1 MCKYQLIST
10 SISAITEERDPSFVG
25 MRLSAAQEGES
36 IMGKVYVVGIA
47 GGSASGKTTIVEQVR
62 QYFGDQ
68 IEVIG
73 HDSYYLPHNN
83 MTYEERTQLNYDH
96 PDSFDTQRLYE
107 DVLKLKNGQSIQR
120 PVYDYTIHNRSLE
133 TVTVHPHSIILL
145 EGILVLENEKL
156 RSLMDLKVFVDTDA
170 DERIMRR
177 ISRDTLERGRSIE
190 SVITQYRD
198 TVKPMHDRYVEP
210 TKYTADIIIPWGG
223 ENTVGIDML
232 IEYLKTKL

>member
-1 MCKYQLIST
+1 
-10 SISAITEERDPSFVG
+10 
-25 MRLSAAQEGES
+25 
-36 IMGKVYVVGIA
+36 MGKVYVVGVA

-177 ISRDTLERGRSIE
+177 ISRDT
-190 SVITQYRD
+190 
-198 TVKPMHDRYVEP
+198 VKPMHDRYVEP

-223 ENTVGIDML
+223 ENSIGIDML

>member
-1 MCKYQLIST
+1 
-10 SISAITEERDPSFVG
+10 
-25 MRLSAAQEGES
+25 
-36 IMGKVYVVGIA
+36 MGKVYVVGVA
-47 GGSASGKTTIVEQVR
+47 GGSASGKTTIVEQV
-62 QYFGDQ
+62 QKYFGEQ

-73 HDSYYLPHNN
+73 HDSYYLPHNS
-83 MTYEERTQLNYDH
+83 MSYEERTRLNYDH
-96 PDSFDTQRLYE
+96 PSSFDTERLYE
-107 DVLKLKNGQSIQR
+107 DVVKLKNGETIQR

-133 TVTVHPHSIILL
+133 TVTVTPKPIILL
-145 EGILVLENEKL
+145 EGILVLENEAL
-156 RSLMDLKVFVDTDA
+156 RNLMDLKVFVDTDA

-198 TVKPMHDRYVEP
+198 TVKPMHDKYVEP

>member
-1 MCKYQLIST
+1 
-10 SISAITEERDPSFVG
+10 
-25 MRLSAAQEGES
+25 
-36 IMGKVYVVGIA
+36 MGKVYVVGVA

-73 HDSYYLPHNN
+73 HDSYYLPHN
-83 MTYEERTQLNYDH
+83 
-96 PDSFDTQRLYE
+96 
-107 DVLKLKNGQSIQR
+107 
-120 PVYDYTIHNRSLE
+120 SLE

-223 ENTVGIDML
+223 ENSIGIDML

>member
-10 SISAITEERDPSFVG
+10 SISAITEERDL
-25 MRLSAAQEGES
+25 RLCGSNIPGRT
-36 IMGKVYVVGIA
+36 GRRKHYYVVGVA

-223 ENTVGIDML
+223 ENSIGIDML

>member
-1 MCKYQLIST
+1 
-10 SISAITEERDPSFVG
+10 
-25 MRLSAAQEGES
+25 
-36 IMGKVYVVGIA
+36 MGKVYVVGVA

-73 HDSYYLPHNN
+73 HDSYYLPHSN

-107 DVLKLKNGQSIQR
+107 DVLKLKNGQTIQR

-145 EGILVLENEKL
+145 EVILVLENEKL

-223 ENTVGIDML
+223 ENTIGIDML

>member
-1 MCKYQLIST
+1 MGNV
-10 SISAITEERDPSFVG
+10 IT
-25 MRLSAAQEGES
+25 
-36 IMGKVYVVGIA
+36 IGIA
-47 GGSASGKTTIVEQVR
+47 GGTGSGKTTITQKLQQLFCDSVS
-62 QYFGDQ
+62 
-68 IEVIG
+68 VIY
-73 HDSYYLPHNN
+73 HDNYYRAHDDL
-83 MTYEERTQLNYDH
+83 TYEERTRLNYDH
-96 PDSFDTQRLYE
+96 PSSFDTERLYE
-107 DVLKLKNGQSIQR
+107 DVVKLKNGETIQR

-133 TVTVHPHSIILL
+133 TVTVTPKPIILL
-145 EGILVLENEKL
+145 EGILVLENEAL
-156 RSLMDLKVFVDTDA
+156 RNLMDLKVFVDTDA

-198 TVKPMHDRYVEP
+198 TVKPMHDKYVEP

>member
-1 MCKYQLIST
+1 
-10 SISAITEERDPSFVG
+10 
-25 MRLSAAQEGES
+25 
-36 IMGKVYVVGIA
+36 MGKVYVVGVA

-73 HDSYYLPHNN
+73 HDSYYLPHSN

-107 DVLKLKNGQSIQR
+107 DVLKLKNGQTIQR

-145 EGILVLENEKL
+145 EEILVLENEKL

-223 ENTVGIDML
+223 ENTIGIDML

>member
-1 MCKYQLIST
+1 
-10 SISAITEERDPSFVG
+10 
-25 MRLSAAQEGES
+25 
-36 IMGKVYVVGIA
+36 MGKVYVVGDA

-223 ENTVGIDML
+223 ENSIGIDML